1 MMFAAENLALWT
13 YSFLLMIQTGGL
25 FYWAGTMNRAI
36 KEHER
41 RLNRLEN
48 NKRGDEEHERRLD
61 KLENKK
67 GD

>member
-1 MMFAAENLALWT
+1 MFTGDSVALWT

-41 RLNRLEN
+41 RLN
-48 NKRGDEEHERRLD
+48 
-61 KLENKK
+61 KLESKK

>member
-1 MMFAAENLALWT
+1 MFEANSMALWT

-41 RLNRLEN
+41 RLN
-48 NKRGDEEHERRLD
+48 

>member
-1 MMFAAENLALWT
+1 MLEANNVALWT

-41 RLNRLEN
+41 RLDKLEN
-48 NKRGDEEHERRLD
+48 KKGDEHERRLD